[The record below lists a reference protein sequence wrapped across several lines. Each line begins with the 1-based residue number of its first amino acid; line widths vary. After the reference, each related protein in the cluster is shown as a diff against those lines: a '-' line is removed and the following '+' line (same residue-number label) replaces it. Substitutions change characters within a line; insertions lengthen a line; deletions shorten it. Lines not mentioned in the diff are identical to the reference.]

1 MRIGKVIV
9 IQGKIIVKA
18 ILSKRSSMLIMES
31 TISGQLLG
39 LLNDPSRFG
48 KNPMDTV
55 ADDIIIGWC
64 DLDPK
69 TRYRGSAAVVRLL
82 EWPNDKAPYEWASL
96 TRQLL
101 LKAPDPEAVFHEIV
115 DRLHPTSWSGSPATE
130 LEARLTL
137 LDQLDINAVPE
148 LAAALDATKATLKD
162 RTELE
167 RRRETVEDRERNGR
181 FKKRSIARL

>member
-1 MRIGKVIV
+1 
-9 IQGKIIVKA
+9 
-18 ILSKRSSMLIMES
+18 
-31 TISGQLLG
+31 
-39 LLNDPSRFG
+39 
-48 KNPMDTV
+48 MDTV
-55 ADDIIIGWC
+55 ADDIISGWC

-69 TRYRGSAAVVRLL
+69 TRYQVAAAVVRLF
-82 EWPNDKAPYEWASL
+82 ERPNDKAPYEWASL

-101 LKAPDPEAVFHEIV
+101 LKAPDPEAVFNEIV
-115 DRLHPTSWSGSPATE
+115 DRLHPTSWSGSLATE

-167 RRRETVEDRERNGR
+167 RRRETVEDRARNGR
-181 FKKRSIARL
+181 FKKRSIRSALTYMSQPLVTC

>member
-1 MRIGKVIV
+1 MSGK
-9 IQGKIIVKA
+9 
-18 ILSKRSSMLIMES
+18 
-31 TISGQLLG
+31 LLG

-69 TRYRGSAAVVRLL
+69 TRYPVAAAVVTLFKR
-82 EWPNDKAPYEWASL
+82 PNDKAPYKWASL

-101 LKAPDPEAVFHEIV
+101 LKAPDPEAVFKEIV
-115 DRLHPTSWSGSPATE
+115 DRLHPTSWSGSLATE

-137 LDQLDINAVPE
+137 LNQLDIKAVPE
-148 LAAALDATKATLKD
+148 LAAVLDGTKATLKR
-162 RTELE
+162 RTEAE
-167 RRRETVEDRERNGR
+167 RRRETEEDRARNGR
-181 FKKRSIARL
+181 HFGTSSRTKAQAFRHSAHRDAYRMALDPDRSPY

>member
-1 MRIGKVIV
+1 
-9 IQGKIIVKA
+9 
-18 ILSKRSSMLIMES
+18 MLIMES
-31 TISGQLLG
+31 AISGKLLG

-64 DLDPK
+64 DLDPRI
-69 TRYRGSAAVVRLL
+69 RYRVAAAVVRLFKR
-82 EWPNDKAPYEWASL
+82 PNDKAPYERASL

-101 LKAPDPEAVFHEIV
+101 LKAPDPEAVFNEIV
-115 DRLHPTSWSGSPATE
+115 DRLHPTSWSGSLATE

-167 RRRETVEDRERNGR
+167 RRRETVEDRARNGR
-181 FKKRSIARL
+181 FKKRSIRPL

>member
-1 MRIGKVIV
+1 MMT
-9 IQGKIIVKA
+9 QGKKIVKA

-64 DLDPK
+64 DLDPRI
-69 TRYRGSAAVVRLL
+69 RYRVAAAVVRLFKR
-82 EWPNDKAPYEWASL
+82 PNDKAPYERASL

-101 LKAPDPEAVFHEIV
+101 LKAPDPEAVFKEIV
-115 DRLHPTSWSGSPATE
+115 DRLHPTSWERVAGSSKPASRCSINSISTRSRSS
-130 LEARLTL
+130 RLPL
-137 LDQLDINAVPE
+137 MRP
-148 LAAALDATKATLKD
+148 
-162 RTELE
+162 
-167 RRRETVEDRERNGR
+167 RRR
-181 FKKRSIARL
+181 